1 MSNAMENRRYLLEQ
15 VFDMMFDEIEQAPE
29 VRDLRA
35 QLRALATDEAG
46 RDLMDAGMNYAT
58 CLARRVFLAGLA
70 FDARAVLLQAATEL
84 NAA

>member
-1 MSNAMENRRYLLEQ
+1 MSNAMENRSYLLEQ
-15 VFDMMFDEIEQAPE
+15 VFDMMFDEIEKAPE
-29 VRDLRA
+29 VMDLRA

-58 CLARRVFLAGLA
+58 FLARRAFLAGLA
-70 FDARAVLLQAATEL
+70 FDARAVLLQAVAEL